1 MITCFPCY
9 VVSLIEIQ
17 EVIMMCFI
25 SPILWV
31 ALTFFKGFLLD
42 ACVRAFQF
50 CLPTIYIDGT
60 FLTAKYNGQTPTTIS
75 MDDNNHMLSLAFTF
89 VENGMDDNNHKL
101 SLAFTFVENEKS
113 DNWYS
118 LQETTKYLSVK
129 TDEFMNETDE
139 CSITLSVN

>member
-1 MITCFPCY
+1 
-9 VVSLIEIQ
+9 
-17 EVIMMCFI
+17 
-25 SPILWV
+25 
-31 ALTFFKGFLLD
+31 
-42 ACVRAFQF
+42 
-50 CLPTIYIDGT
+50 
-60 FLTAKYNGQTPTTIS
+60 

-89 VENGMDDNNHKL
+89 VENGMDDNNHKF

-139 CSITLSVN
+139 CSITLLVN